1 MCSVLPTVSKT
12 STEYGSLALQA
23 PILDSD
29 SVLIDRRNYTF
40 CVDMAAA
47 VASPLALEPMVFSG
61 DVMQYR
67 KWVKQFENIIEPTVK
82 DNHLRLFYLEK
93 YTAGEAREVIEGF
106 LQVRRGMLEKM
117 RLGMLTTYS
126 QCKFS
131 IEFLEKLGQNCI
143 CNYRLSVSGNSKIM
157 HCGILINT
165 PYCFYK
171 EMYPCY
177 DHLDN
182 LSFHDGLSCFI

>member
-1 MCSVLPTVSKT
+1 MWVQIPLLFTDYWAIGTQGCSVLPTVSKT

-29 SVLIDRRNYTF
+29 SVLINERNYTF

-93 YTAGEAREVIEGF
+93 YTA
-106 LQVRRGMLEKM
+106 
-117 RLGMLTTYS
+117 
-126 QCKFS
+126 
-131 IEFLEKLGQNCI
+131 
-143 CNYRLSVSGNSKIM
+143 
-157 HCGILINT
+157 
-165 PYCFYK
+165 
-171 EMYPCY
+171 
-177 DHLDN
+177 
-182 LSFHDGLSCFI
+182 